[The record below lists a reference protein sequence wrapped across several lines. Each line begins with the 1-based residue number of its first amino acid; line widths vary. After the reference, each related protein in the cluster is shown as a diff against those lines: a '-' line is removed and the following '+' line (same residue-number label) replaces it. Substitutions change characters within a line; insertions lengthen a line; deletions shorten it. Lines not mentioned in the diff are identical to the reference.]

1 MKLLEVPTLVGL
13 RSCMNGGIPGV
24 TDSSPQRLT
33 TYLSLFSTKTTSD
46 DSTCYRKLAG
56 DLKVSLERRRNRALS
71 MTSIQD
77 DIDGG
82 RGAQSPLRNVLDIGE
97 EPPYLDAP
105 PQAPD
110 SMDIKTLWHLI
121 SVLNASF
128 PDFDFSCVCLLQWPG
143 PISPL
148 FIPFAL

>member
-1 MKLLEVPTLVGL
+1 MKLLDVPTLVGL

-33 TYLSLFSTKTTSD
+33 TYLSLFSTKTTSS
-46 DSTCYRKLAG
+46 DSDLFRKLMG

-77 DIDGG
+77 DIDGR

-97 EPPYLDAP
+97 EPPFLDTAP
-105 PQAPD
+105 QQPPD

-128 PDFDFSCVCLLQWPG
+128 PDFDFSCVTV
-143 PISPL
+143 
-148 FIPFAL
+148 